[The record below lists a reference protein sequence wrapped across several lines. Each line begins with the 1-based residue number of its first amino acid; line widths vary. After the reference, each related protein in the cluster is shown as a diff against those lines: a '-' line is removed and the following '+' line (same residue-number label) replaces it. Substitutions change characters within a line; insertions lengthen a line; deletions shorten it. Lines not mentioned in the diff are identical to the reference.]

1 MIIPII
7 AGPTGVGKTALS
19 IQLAKKIN
27 GEIISADSMQIY
39 KFMDIGTAKIKSE
52 ETNGIPHYL
61 INIKEPTDEYSVAN
75 FSRDAKDKIL
85 DIVKRNKNPIVV
97 GGTGLYLNSL
107 LYGIKYE
114 DNIDLDYRKTLE
126 EKIKNNPEE
135 LEKLYEEL
143 KSIDFQTAEK
153 ISPIDS
159 RRIIRALEIF
169 KTTGETKSEIETKNR
184 MNNFE
189 NIEFK
194 LFVLNMDREELYERI
209 NKRVDLML
217 EEGLVEEV
225 KTLKNKFSKTSG
237 QAIGYK
243 EVLMYL
249 DNEIS
254 YEEMVDI
261 IKQRSRNYAKR
272 QITWF
277 KKNNAIWLDA
287 NNREE
292 SLKKILQEIKIENR
306 A

>member
-209 NKRVDLML
+209 NKRVDLIL

>member
-61 INIKEPTDEYSVAN
+61 INVKEPTDEYSVAN

-114 DNIDLDYRKTLE
+114 NNIDLDYRKTLE

>member
-114 DNIDLDYRKTLE
+114 NNIDLDYRKTLE